1 VPWRS
6 KYIAPRRHP
15 LALSAYGLICSLGVL
30 FIFHVFQSDAI
41 DTLLG
46 SSFWRHVWEW
56 LLTVGGG
63 IALIGA
69 MWQGDLEDGLWMERL
84 GSSTS
89 MLGLL
94 VYAGAVTSIA
104 GFNVSTWLLLGVLA
118 LGCLW
123 RSLQISKELWRV
135 RRLKR
140 DFMNGP
146 PS

>member
-1 VPWRS
+1 MPWRS

-15 LALSAYGLICSLGVL
+15 LALSAYAVIFLLGVL

-41 DTLLG
+41 DMLLG
-46 SSFWRHVWEW
+46 SSLWRNVWEW

-63 IALIGA
+63 LGLVGA
-69 MWQGDLEDGLWMERL
+69 TWKRDLEDGLWMERL
-84 GSSTS
+84 GASTG

-94 VYAGAVTSIA
+94 VYSGAVTSIA
-104 GFNVSTWLLLGVLA
+104 GFDVSTWLLLGVLA

-140 DFMNGP
+140 DFIEGQQP
-146 PS
+146 